1 MIGVSLWP
9 IITGL
14 VLGGV
19 LAAPF
24 AALVTRRLPTQL
36 LMIIV
41 GVVVSL
47 LALRSLL
54 ASLRTL
60 VGGS

>member
-1 MIGVSLWP
+1 MATVGITLWP
-9 IITGL
+9 IIAGL

-19 LAAPF
+19 LAAPL
-24 AALVTRRLPTQL
+24 AALVAKRLPDRP
-36 LMIIV
+36 LMVIV
-41 GVVVSL
+41 GVVVFL

-60 VGGS
+60 TG